1 MFRRYLAFFLV
12 LLLVGSSLS
21 QVRPIY
27 DRGSTGLGQAL
38 KRLQTTASVMHTGAH
53 PDDED
58 SGLLAY
64 LARHDQARTA
74 YLSVTRGDGG
84 QNVIGDELFES
95 LGVIRTEELLQAR
108 RLDGASQFFTRAM
121 DYGFSKK
128 LDEAKKLW
136 NEHDVLG
143 DMVLAIRRFRPLVVI
158 SRFSGTPADGH
169 GQHQFSGYLTPLAV
183 RAAADP
189 SQFPEQLKGD
199 IRPWKVLKFYRGQG
213 FGPNQEAP
221 TVSLNS
227 GQHDPLLGRT
237 YFEIAM
243 EGRSQHKTQEQGLI
257 ELRGPQIS
265 NERLLETDVPK
276 TEKETSVFDGI
287 DTSIKGIA
295 KLTNNTE
302 TPFGQK
308 LAELQETAE
317 QALKAYDPYAPE
329 KLVPLLAKGYKQ
341 AYDAEWSTR
350 IPASKDMARQKQEE
364 FANALL
370 LASGTVIDALADT
383 ETLVAGDSTN
393 VSVKVFA
400 PDSVD
405 VKLTKN
411 ELKTPAGW
419 RVEALPTPEAPQGNQ
434 GFRRRE
440 DARFFPPCRRDKVK
454 T

>member
-1 MFRRYLAFFLV
+1 
-12 LLLVGSSLS
+12 
-21 QVRPIY
+21 
-27 DRGSTGLGQAL
+27 
-38 KRLQTTASVMHTGAH
+38 
-53 PDDED
+53 
-58 SGLLAY
+58 
-64 LARHDQARTA
+64 
-74 YLSVTRGDGG
+74 
-84 QNVIGDELFES
+84 LFES

-169 GQHQFSGYLTPLAV
+169 GQHQFSGYLTPIAV
-183 RAAADP
+183 KAAADP
-189 SQFPEQLKGD
+189 SQFPEQLKGN

-411 ELKTPAGW
+411 ELKTLAGW
-419 RVEALPTPEAPQGNQ
+419 KVETLPTPEAPQGNQ

-440 DARFFPPCRRDKVK
+440 DARFSSLYKVTSPADAAPTEPYWLEKMRRGADFDWSTAGEAATLPFQMPLVSAQV
-454 T
+454 TLNFAGQDVIINREVQYRYADLSRGELRRQLNVVPAVNIGLDSDL